1 MSPQTKQIHRRIAR
15 VAFPALALALIGLL
29 TYAQMNDGDNDG
41 IPDGFESLGC
51 Q

>member
-1 MSPQTKQIHRRIAR
+1 MSPHTKQIHSRIAR
-15 VAFPALALALIGLL
+15 VAFPAFALALIGIFA
-29 TYAQMNDGDNDG
+29 YAQMNDGDNDG